1 MIELR
6 HSLLFN
12 KETNT
17 NTNSNATKSLSGL
30 LVIIIGEL
38 QTLEGGDAIPPMG
51 ARDTFG

>member
-1 MIELR
+1 MIELW
-6 HSLLFN
+6 HSFLFN
-12 KETNT
+12 KYT

>member
-1 MIELR
+1 MIELW

-17 NTNSNATKSLSGL
+17 NSNTNTKKSLSGL